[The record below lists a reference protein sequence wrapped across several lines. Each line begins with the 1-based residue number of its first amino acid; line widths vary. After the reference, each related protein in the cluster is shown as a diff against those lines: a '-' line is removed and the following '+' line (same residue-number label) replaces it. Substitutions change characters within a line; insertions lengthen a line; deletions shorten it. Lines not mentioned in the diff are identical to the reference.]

1 MVNQSIKLYK
11 KISKSIMNKEYEVSN
26 KGSNHLKDIQE
37 KAILIGIDFHGNKNS
52 SIEISLKELSGL
64 AETAHYYVV
73 STLSQKIATIN
84 AKTFI
89 GKGKVEEVIELV
101 RHLGADIVI
110 FDENLSP
117 AQNRNLENIFKCRVI
132 DRSWLILE
140 IFGNHARTREAKT
153 QVELAS
159 LKYALPRLTKMWGH
173 LSRQRGGIG
182 MKDVGETQIQLDR
195 RLIRGRITKLERVLK
210 KIDLEKKTQ
219 RKSRSSGVYK
229 VALVGYTNAGKSTL
243 MNQLTGAETLV
254 ANKLFATLDPTIR
267 KIKKN
272 FPYPVILSDTVGL
285 IDKLPHDL
293 VASFKSTL
301 DEVRDA
307 DLLLKMVD
315 ISDLN
320 SKRQIET
327 TNNVITELGVEDTD
341 SILVFNKVD
350 KVSTLEIL
358 ETNVQS
364 NPGAICVSS
373 KNGTGLDKLRN
384 AIITSYEKKLSY
396 LQVTIDY
403 KYADLIPQIR
413 KHVVIVKIDYEDNLI
428 RLDLRMP
435 PSGKDKVQ
443 DILKHTNQIA
453 SN

>member
-1 MVNQSIKLYK
+1 M
-11 KISKSIMNKEYEVSN
+11 
-26 KGSNHLKDIQE
+26 
-37 KAILIGIDFHGNKNS
+37 
-52 SIEISLKELSGL
+52 
-64 AETAHYYVV
+64 
-73 STLSQKIATIN
+73 
-84 AKTFI
+84 
-89 GKGKVEEVIELV
+89 
-101 RHLGADIVI
+101 
-110 FDENLSP
+110 
-117 AQNRNLENIFKCRVI
+117 
-132 DRSWLILE
+132 E

-350 KVSTLEIL
+350 KVSALETL

-364 NPGAICVSS
+364 NPEAICVSS

-384 AIITSYEKKLSY
+384 AIIASYEKKLSY

-403 KYADLIPQIR
+403 KHADLIPKIR

-435 PSGKDKVQ
+435 PSGENKVQ
-443 DILKHTNQIA
+443 DILKHANQTA